1 MNATRPVREPGIIVQ
16 DVGDE
21 TVLYSAERKAIHIL
35 NPTAGR
41 IWELCDGEHTL
52 ADMDKALRASF
63 SIAGEHDVMGD
74 IWRTL
79 EVLADKG
86 LLQE

>member
-35 NPTAGR
+35 NPTAKR

-52 ADMDKALRASF
+52 ADIVKALRASF
-63 SIAGEHDVMGD
+63 FIADEHDVMGG
-74 IWRTL
+74 IQRTL
-79 EVLADKG
+79 KVFADKG